1 MMTMKATHLFSQE
14 EAGHLNSIPDR
25 IGKKLI
31 PHRKSLDSRHRSA
44 SRAPSLPALVAPI
57 LVLGHRP
64 LEIPGRARPL
74 LDKAIVD
81 KVTIGATREK
91 ETGTECHYTVHD
103 PSNALSLVIY
113 CDDMRR
119 V

>member
-25 IGKKLI
+25 IGKKLL
-31 PHRKSLDSRHRSA
+31 PHRKSLDSHHRSA

-57 LVLGHRP
+57 LVLGHQP
-64 LEIPGRARPL
+64 LEIPGRAHPL

-91 ETGTECHYTVHD
+91 ETGTECHYTVH
-103 PSNALSLVIY
+103 PMHCLLLFIV
-113 CDDMRR
+113 MT
-119 V
+119 